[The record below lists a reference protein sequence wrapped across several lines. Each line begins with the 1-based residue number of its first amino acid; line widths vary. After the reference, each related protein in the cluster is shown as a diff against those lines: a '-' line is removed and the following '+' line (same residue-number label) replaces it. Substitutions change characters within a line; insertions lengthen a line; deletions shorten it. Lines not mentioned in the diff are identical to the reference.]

1 MFECKVWHQV
11 LQNPVWGMK
20 NVAEFSKFLLF
31 NNLKITNLCNE
42 VALPEKIDSKM
53 NDVDILPTLDDNMA
67 RSMDLFYIW

>member
-1 MFECKVWHQV
+1 MFGCKVWHEEC
-11 LQNPVWGMK
+11 WGMK

>member
-1 MFECKVWHQV
+1 MFECKVWHEEC
-11 LQNPVWGMK
+11 WGMK